1 MEEFVTTIELA
12 RECGVTPFWIRQ
24 CIHAHRLKAKMFG
37 GSFVI
42 ERTEADRFK
51 RERERL
57 R

>member
-42 ERTEADRFK
+42 ERTEEDRFK